1 MFLKKRVAQKLPA
14 RATRETL
21 SKEKRNIFKS
31 IDKSRSLLL
40 SSLFSPNHQIERISP
55 FFEKKKKRERELS
68 CDDDEKKNKKKRD
81 KIKKNAPP
89 SRAAAAAFKK
99 PLPLLL
105 KLLLLLLHLLD
116 ALVLLCVVAVDD
128 EAVVEESVIIIF
140 YFYEKWIFPFS
151 LSFILSFLLKMVEEE
166 GRKILSLFSLF
177 LFSTQQA
184 RARTE
189 TRSLWDEA
197 LERRSA
203 SGLSSGKESR
213 SEPDGGSFSLARRSL
228 SFSLGERKKNCVKDM
243 RVHVTSSFLFCL
255 GFYNKP

>member
-1 MFLKKRVAQKLPA
+1 
-14 RATRETL
+14 
-21 SKEKRNIFKS
+21 
-31 IDKSRSLLL
+31 
-40 SSLFSPNHQIERISP
+40 LFSPNHQIERISP
-55 FFEKKKKRERELS
+55 FFEKKKRERGTLL
-68 CDDDEKKNKKKRD
+68 CDDDEKKTKKKRD

-140 YFYEKWIFPFS
+140 YFYEKWIFTFS
-151 LSFILSFLLKMVEEE
+151 LSLLF
-166 GRKILSLFSLF
+166 SLFSLKWWRRRAEK
-177 LFSTQQA
+177 FSLSSLSFSSQHNA

-203 SGLSSGKESR
+203 SGKSSGKESR
-213 SEPDGGSFSLARRSL
+213 SEPDGGSFSLAFAL
-228 SFSLGERKKNCVKDM
+228 SSVFLSLGEIV
-243 RVHVTSSFLFCL
+243 
-255 GFYNKP
+255 

>member
-14 RATRETL
+14 RATHAKL
-21 SKEKRNIFKS
+21 SRKKKGIYLNRS
-31 IDKSRSLLL
+31 IKVALLLL

-55 FFEKKKKRERELS
+55 FFEKKKKERERNS
-68 CDDDEKKNKKKRD
+68 FATTTTKKNRKKRD

-140 YFYEKWIFPFS
+140 YFYEKWISSFS

-203 SGLSSGKESR
+203 SGKSSGKESR
-213 SEPDGGSFSLARRSL
+213 SEPDGGSFSLAFAL
-228 SFSLGERKKNCVKDM
+228 SSVFLSLGEIV
-243 RVHVTSSFLFCL
+243 
-255 GFYNKP
+255 

>member
-14 RATRETL
+14 RATHAKL
-21 SKEKRNIFKS
+21 SRKKKGIYLNRS
-31 IDKSRSLLL
+31 IKVALLL
-40 SSLFSPNHQIERISP
+40 SSLLSPNHQIERISP
-55 FFEKKKKRERELS
+55 FFEKKKRERNSLATTT
-68 CDDDEKKNKKKRD
+68 KKNKKKRD

-116 ALVLLCVVAVDD
+116 ALVLLCVAVDD

-140 YFYEKWIFPFS
+140 YFYEKWIFVLS

-166 GRKILSLFSLF
+166 GRKILSSLSLF

-184 RARTE
+184 RARKE
-189 TRSLWDEA
+189 TRSDGTKLWKED
-197 LERRSA
+197 RR
-203 SGLSSGKESR
+203 
-213 SEPDGGSFSLARRSL
+213 
-228 SFSLGERKKNCVKDM
+228 
-243 RVHVTSSFLFCL
+243 RV
-255 GFYNKP
+255 